1 MIGCHFDEVD
11 GRIVMNCKLCD
22 RPIVGYD
29 PAFHRLVL
37 DEAHAAAICPD
48 CIEKFVKWQRG
59 VFARLFPTTAVKR
72 RYGKR

>member
-1 MIGCHFDEVD
+1 VIGCPLD
-11 GRIVMNCKLCD
+11 GVGRRISMNCKLCD

-37 DEAHAAAICPD
+37 EEARAAAVCPD
-48 CIEKFVKWQRG
+48 CIEKFLKWQRG